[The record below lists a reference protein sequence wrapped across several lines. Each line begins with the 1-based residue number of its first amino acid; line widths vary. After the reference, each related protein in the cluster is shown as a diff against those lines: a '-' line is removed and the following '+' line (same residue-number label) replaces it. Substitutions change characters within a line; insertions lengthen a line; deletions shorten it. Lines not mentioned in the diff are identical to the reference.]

1 MRREEK
7 YKQVVLETYDRMF
20 KASEPA
26 LDFDN
31 YIHTTSN
38 YEDEN
43 GNKIVLDRHLT
54 LEEMH
59 DKRYRI
65 DVPYEKHFIDKEV
78 SENIISEVAKK
89 YKLDNGEK
97 SRLRTQVYLGCA
109 PTFKHNESKNV
120 GEQCQ

>member
-1 MRREEK
+1 MGKEK
-7 YKQVVLETYDRMF
+7 MYAQVVLETYDRMF

-31 YIHTTSN
+31 YIHTTCN
-38 YEDEN
+38 YEDKD
-43 GNKIVLDRHLT
+43 GHKIVLDKHLT
-54 LEEMH
+54 LEEMRS
-59 DKRYRI
+59 KGYRI
-65 DVPYEKHFIDKEV
+65 DVPFEKHFIDKEV

-89 YKLDNGEK
+89 YKLNSVEK
-97 SRLRTQVYLGCA
+97 NRLRTQVYLGCS